1 LLEKISAPTKNE
13 RAVATQERCRPYMAS
28 VTGSPVTNGTLGIH
42 REVIAKRLAQ
52 VQYNDDE
59 ERSVP

>member
-1 LLEKISAPTKNE
+1 
-13 RAVATQERCRPYMAS
+13 MAS